1 MLYSNNY
8 KDKDKFVIRVFLP
21 DIYSKELVMD
31 SDIQTGIIWL
41 HGSISEFKNQFM
53 WQLIEELFLQC
64 NKKGAK

>member
-1 MLYSNNY
+1 
-8 KDKDKFVIRVFLP
+8 
-21 DIYSKELVMD
+21 MD
-31 SDIQTGIIWL
+31 SDIQTEIIWL